1 MMTFRLKKSFTSQL
15 IRVAARSISRSS
27 YSSIGRISSRQTLTL
42 NTQTVVRNFSINPK
56 DTEEKSN
63 EEHLKADTTNDATT
77 EHEAPQIPSKPIG
90 ARLKDWGSFLVENV
104 KLAYAEMTATEKESL
119 LERKLHT
126 ADSFRP
132 PKSKTEDGDDGKT
145 DESDVD
151 RDMGPSAIVVVKE
164 GKSPWEQMKELLQD
178 SPFIRDILKR
188 TRVVGQAAASTDIGR
203 QAQNMGASVKDKVE
217 DLRNFWETSQN
228 PLVYTLSGVWDNMT
242 GETEEAMT
250 IAEIRKLD
258 SKFVPEEWSEEV
270 REKLA
275 PVIIKAHLRGDT
287 AALKPWLGEAVFN
300 KLAAD
305 IRVRKSDG
313 YVFDSN
319 ILGIDENQM
328 IMKLVE
334 GGSPVIV
341 VVYMVQQINC
351 IKNRKGEIVEVS

>member
-1 MMTFRLKKSFTSQL
+1 MEKDEVKN
-15 IRVAARSISRSS
+15 SS
-27 YSSIGRISSRQTLTL
+27 ENGSEETKQEE
-42 NTQTVVRNFSINPK
+42 PK
-56 DTEEKSN
+56 TDS
-63 EEHLKADTTNDATT
+63 DATP
-77 EHEAPQIPSKPIG
+77 EAPQMPSKPLGI
-90 ARLKDWGSFLVENV
+90 RLKEWGSLFVENV
-104 KLAYAEMTATEKESL
+104 KLAYAEMTSDDKESL

-126 ADSFRP
+126 ADSFRT
-132 PKSKTEDGDDGKT
+132 PKPKKEDGEENEEEEEEVVKDA
-145 DESDVD
+145 
-151 RDMGPSAIVVVKE
+151 GPNAIVVVKE
-164 GKSPWEQMKELLQD
+164 GKSPWEQMKERLQD

-188 TRVVGQAAASTDIGR
+188 TKVVGQVAAQTDLGK
-203 QAQNMGASVKDKVE
+203 QAQNIGTSVKDKVE

-228 PLVYTLSGVWDNMT
+228 PIVYTLSGVWDNMT

-258 SKFVPEEWSEEV
+258 SKFIPEEWSEEV

-275 PVIIKAHLRGDT
+275 PLIIKAHLRGDT
-287 AALKPWLGEAVFN
+287 AALKPWLGEAVYN

-305 IRVRKSDG
+305 IRVRKTDG

-319 ILGIDENQM
+319 LLGIDENQM

-351 IKNRKGEIVEVS
+351 IKNRKGEIVEVSNACCNIVESVAHAFFSNRDRRPIFVLSSILWLFSNILTKK